1 MVTGTGFVT
10 HDYHWIRSNI
20 PAHLDASIT
29 DETDSFSVLS
39 LMGPQA
45 REVLSRVTTDPVDN
59 ETFPFARV
67 RHLQVGDSPVTV
79 LRLTYVGELGFELHI
94 PVDNALKVYQALMS
108 AGADLGIHNAGY
120 RAIESL
126 RLEKG
131 YRAWGADLSPDHTPL
146 EAGLGWAVKL
156 KSDTDFLGKTALQQ
170 QQRDGLKKVMA
181 CFTVQEPQVN
191 LIGRETL
198 YRNGERV
205 GWLTSAGY
213 GHTLGCSIGYGYV
226 RNASGVDHEFL
237 NNGQYTLEVAGI
249 QVPCEIHLEP
259 LYDPTMARIRA

>member
-1 MVTGTGFVT
+1 
-10 HDYHWIRSNI
+10 
-20 PAHLDASIT
+20 
-29 DETDSFSVLS
+29 
-39 LMGPQA
+39 MGPRA

-59 ETFPFARV
+59 EAFPFARV

-94 PVDNALKVYQALMS
+94 PVGNALKVYQALMS

-156 KSDTDFLGKTALQQ
+156 KSETDFLGKAALQQ
-170 QQRDGLKKVMA
+170 QRRDGLKKVMT
-181 CFTVQEPQVN
+181 CFTVQDPQVN

-213 GHTLGCSIGYGYV
+213 GHTIGCSIGYGYV
-226 RNASGVDHEFL
+226 RNASGVDHDFL
-237 NNGQYTLEVAGI
+237 KNGEYTLEVAGI